1 MQVSTYVEK
10 VLSTV
15 PRGTGRSAVTGHV
28 RRIREAAWGA
38 TVVLME
44 RFAGYRR
51 GLGSRDFHIA
61 AEVRD
66 LVARKSR
73 EARGDVEALAQ
84 TVARAGSYT
93 RDEAGRAIRAVVS
106 GLEER
111 VPPDLLLRVAEHL
124 SPEEAASARATLER
138 RAARRKAEEMSS

>member
-1 MQVSTYVEK
+1 MSTYVEK
-10 VLSTV
+10 VLAAT
-15 PRGTGRSAVTGHV
+15 PRSGGHYVVKDQV
-28 RRIREAAWGA
+28 RRVREVAWGA
-38 TVVLME
+38 TVVILE

-61 AEVRD
+61 AEVKD
-66 LVARKSR
+66 LVVRKSR
-73 EARGDVEALAQ
+73 QARGDVEALVQ

-111 VPPDLLLRVAEHL
+111 VPPELLLRVAEHL
-124 SPEEAASARATLER
+124 SPEEAASARAVMER

>member
-1 MQVSTYVEK
+1 MSTYVEK
-10 VLSTV
+10 VLAAT
-15 PRGTGRSAVTGHV
+15 PRSGGRYVVKDQV
-28 RRIREAAWGA
+28 RRVREVAWGA
-38 TVVLME
+38 TVVILE

-61 AEVRD
+61 AEVKD
-66 LVARKSR
+66 LVVRKSR
-73 EARGDVEALAQ
+73 QARGDVEALVQ

-111 VPPDLLLRVAEHL
+111 VPPELLLRVAEHL
-124 SPEEAASARATLER
+124 SPEEAASARAVLEC